1 MIKRTIY
8 IGSSSYLKSKNR
20 QLIIENRDTGE
31 SSSIPFDDIG
41 VLELDNPQILL
52 NNSTL
57 KFLSQ
62 ENIITIICDEFH
74 NPTSMLLPI
83 VGNTLQSKRFRSQY
97 NSKEPLKKNL
107 WQTIIKSKIH
117 NQSEILNTQDVP
129 TEILKSK
136 IKKVMSGDSTNM
148 EAQAAQYYWKNIFN
162 IDKFTRERYG
172 DYPNNMLNYTYA
184 ILRSITCRA
193 LVGAGLH
200 PSIGLFHKNQ
210 YNPFCLAD
218 DLMEPFRPFADRL
231 VLENYKKYKP
241 ENNLTKDQK
250 RILLE
255 ISYLDVK
262 IENKTRPLMIAVGR
276 MAESLAKSF
285 EEKKNLLIT
294 PCLIE

>member
-31 SSSIPFDDIG
+31 SSTVPFDDIG

-97 NSKEPLKKNL
+97 TSKETLKKNL
-107 WQTIIKSKIH
+107 WQTIIKSKIQ
-117 NQSEILNTQDVP
+117 NQSEILKTQDVP
-129 TEILKSK
+129 FETLIVK
-136 IKKVMSGDSTNM
+136 IKKVLSGDSSNM
-148 EAQAAQYYWKNIFN
+148 EAQAAQYYWKNIFD
-162 IDKFTRERYG
+162 IDKFTRDRYG

-193 LVGAGLH
+193 LVGTGLH

-218 DLMEPFRPFADRL
+218 DLMEPFRPFADKL
-231 VLENYKKYKP
+231 VLENYKNY
-241 ENNLTKDQK
+241 ESANNLTKEQK

-262 IENKTRPLMIAVGR
+262 IENKTRPLMLAVGR

-285 EEKKNLLIT
+285 EEKKNLLVT
-294 PCLIE
+294 PCLTE